1 MTSLSGPPGEQSPL
15 VGSSPRQRPSPKKR
29 RLRAGLVG
37 ALCLAAFA
45 TVAAG
50 VAPWT
55 FSKTALVDAISGE
68 IYGSSGLYVAV
79 KGQTTFSL
87 LPRPRIVVEGVAL
100 ADPSAFAMLEAEKLS
115 GDLRLFP
122 LMTGRIE
129 FGRITLTRAL
139 VTIDLGKSSGATP
152 LAAASKPRAAPTARL
167 GDVSLIDATVRLRDG
182 EKVVSLEN
190 LWATLESR
198 GPAAPA
204 TLKGAF
210 DWRGERMEGFL
221 WIARPEAIPH
231 GDTTPLSLRLDG
243 PPLMIEAEGMA
254 QSDVKPRFVGR
265 LTASAPS
272 LRQAFAMFGLS
283 PSLPGPFDNFK
294 LAATASLEPDSIQL
308 SQLRFS
314 ADNNAFE
321 GAADFRREDERLNFQ
336 AKLSSGN
343 FSLKPMLA
351 YLPSLSNGDGQWS
364 RETFDL
370 PDLSRADV
378 DLRLSAAHAR
388 LARLSIDD
396 AEFSLGLRAGRL
408 ELALDRAKAYKGSL
422 KARATFAPGAQD
434 AVNIHAVDIHAS
446 AQTTGVDAGAL
457 LWDAIAR
464 EDIGGSLDSNVTLD
478 SSGDSM
484 AALTRVL
491 NGRASFTLSQGAIAG
506 VDFERA
512 LRRLDKRPLSS
523 AIDIRSGRSGVE
535 KASSTIKIVDGV
547 AEFEDGQAFGPGFAL
562 AFAGSTRVSDRGL
575 ALRAHAIE
583 ADANGAPRQGAR
595 EIGFDLVGSWDE
607 PNLALDAKALIRRSG
622 AAASLLPLPA
632 SPEDGAKER

>member
-1 MTSLSGPPGEQSPL
+1 MTSHSGPPGEQSPL
-15 VGSSPRQRPSPKKR
+15 VGSSPRQRPSPKRR

-37 ALCLAAFA
+37 ALCLAALA

-50 VAPWT
+50 LAPWT
-55 FSKTALVDAISGE
+55 FSKTALIDAISGE

-79 KGQTTFSL
+79 KGQTSFSL

-100 ADPSAFAMLEAEKLS
+100 ADPSAFAMLEAERLS

-122 LMTGRIE
+122 LMRGRIE
-129 FGRITLTRAL
+129 FGRITLARAL
-139 VTIDLGKSSGATP
+139 VTIDLGKSSGAAP
-152 LAAASKPRAAPTARL
+152 LAAGSKPRAAPTARL

-182 EKVVSLEN
+182 EKVVSLEH
-190 LWATLESR
+190 LWASLESR

-243 PPLMIEAEGMA
+243 PALTIEAEGMA

-283 PSLPGPFDNFK
+283 PPLPGPFDNFK
-294 LAATASLEPDSIQL
+294 LAATARLEPDSIQL

-388 LARLSIDD
+388 LARLSVDD

-408 ELALDRAKAYKGSL
+408 EIALDKAKAYKGSL

-434 AVNIHAVDIHAS
+434 ADIHAVDIHAS
-446 AQTTGVDAGAL
+446 AQTNGVDAGAL

-484 AALTRVL
+484 AALTREL

-512 LRRLDKRPLSS
+512 LSRLDKRPLSS
-523 AIDIRSGRSGVE
+523 AIDIRSGRSSVE
-535 KASSTIKIVDGV
+535 KASATIKIADGV

-607 PNLALDAKALIRRSG
+607 PSLALDAKALIRRSG
-622 AAASLLPLPA
+622 AAASLLPLP
-632 SPEDGAKER
+632 EDGAKER

>member
-1 MTSLSGPPGEQSPL
+1 MKHLMTSHPGPPGEQSPL
-15 VGSSPRQRPSPKKR
+15 VGSSPRQRPSSKRR
-29 RLRAGLVG
+29 RLRAGLIG
-37 ALCLAAFA
+37 ALCLAALA

-50 VAPWT
+50 LAPWT
-55 FSKTALVDAISGE
+55 FSKTALIDAISGE

-79 KGQTTFSL
+79 KGQATFSL

-100 ADPSAFAMLEAEKLS
+100 ADPSAFAMLEAERLS

-129 FGRITLTRAL
+129 FGRITLARAL
-139 VTIDLGKSSGATP
+139 VTIDLGKSSGAAP
-152 LAAASKPRAAPTARL
+152 LSAASKPRAAPTARL

-190 LWATLESR
+190 LWASLESR

-243 PPLMIEAEGMA
+243 PSLTIEAEGMA

-283 PSLPGPFDNFK
+283 PPLPGPFDNFK

-314 ADNNAFE
+314 ADNNDFE
-321 GAADFRREDERLNFQ
+321 GAAELRREDERLNFQ

-388 LARLSIDD
+388 LARLSVDD

-408 ELALDRAKAYKGSL
+408 ELALDRAKAYKGAL

-434 AVNIHAVDIHAS
+434 AVDIHAS

-457 LWDAIAR
+457 LWDAIAH
-464 EDIGGSLDSNVTLD
+464 EDIGGSLDSNVTLE
-478 SSGDSM
+478 
-484 AALTRVL
+484 LQRRQH
-491 NGRASFTLSQGAIAG
+491 GRPDA
-506 VDFERA
+506 RA
-512 LRRLDKRPLSS
+512 
-523 AIDIRSGRSGVE
+523 
-535 KASSTIKIVDGV
+535 
-547 AEFEDGQAFGPGFAL
+547 
-562 AFAGSTRVSDRGL
+562 
-575 ALRAHAIE
+575 
-583 ADANGAPRQGAR
+583 
-595 EIGFDLVGSWDE
+595 
-607 PNLALDAKALIRRSG
+607 
-622 AAASLLPLPA
+622 
-632 SPEDGAKER
+632 

>member
-1 MTSLSGPPGEQSPL
+1 M
-15 VGSSPRQRPSPKKR
+15 
-29 RLRAGLVG
+29 
-37 ALCLAAFA
+37 A

-50 VAPWT
+50 LAPWT
-55 FSKTALVDAISGE
+55 FSKTALIDAISGE

-100 ADPSAFAMLEAEKLS
+100 ADPSAFAMLEAERLS

-129 FGRITLTRAL
+129 FGRITLARAL
-139 VTIDLGKSSGATP
+139 VTIDLGKFSGAAP

-204 TLKGAF
+204 TLKAAF

-231 GDTTPLSLRLDG
+231 GDTTPLSFRLDG
-243 PPLMIEAEGMA
+243 PALTIEAEGMA

-272 LRQAFAMFGLS
+272 LRQAFAVFGLS

-378 DLRLSAAHAR
+378 DLQLSAAHAR

-434 AVNIHAVDIHAS
+434 AVDIHAVDIHAS

-484 AALTRVL
+484 AALTREL

-512 LRRLDKRPLSS
+512 LSRLDKRPLSS
-523 AIDIRSGRSGVE
+523 AIDIRSGRSSVE

-607 PNLALDAKALIRRSG
+607 PSLALDAKALIRRSG

>member
-1 MTSLSGPPGEQSPL
+1 MTSHPGPPVEQIRL
-15 VGSSPRQRPSPKKR
+15 GSSPRQPPSPKRR
-29 RLRAGLVG
+29 RLRAGLIG
-37 ALCLAAFA
+37 ALSLAALA

-50 VAPWT
+50 LAPWT
-55 FSKTALVDAISGE
+55 FSKTALIDAISGE

-79 KGQTTFSL
+79 RGQTTFSL
-87 LPRPRIVVEGVAL
+87 LPRPRIAVEGVAL
-100 ADPSAFAMLEAEKLS
+100 ADPTAFAMLEAERLS
-115 GDLRLFP
+115 GDLRLLP
-122 LMTGRIE
+122 LVTGRIE
-129 FGRITLTRAL
+129 FGRITLARAL
-139 VTIDLGKSSGATP
+139 VTIDLGKASGAGA
-152 LAAASKPRAAPTARL
+152 LAAASKPRAATTARL
-167 GDVSLIDATVRLRDG
+167 GDVSLIEATVKLRDG
-182 EKVVSLEN
+182 DKVVSLEN
-190 LWATLESR
+190 LRASLESR
-198 GPAAPA
+198 GPATPV

-243 PPLMIEAEGMA
+243 PPLTIEAEGMA
-254 QSDVKPRFVGR
+254 RSDVKPRFVGR

-272 LRQAFAMFGLS
+272 LRQAFAMFDLS
-283 PSLPGPFDNFK
+283 PPLPGPFDNFK

-314 ADNNAFE
+314 ADNNDFE
-321 GAADFRREDERLNFQ
+321 GAAELRREDERLNFQ

-351 YLPSLSNGDGQWS
+351 YVPPLSNGDGQWS

-378 DLRLSAAHAR
+378 DLQLSAAHAR
-388 LARLSIDD
+388 LARLSVDD
-396 AEFSLGLRAGRL
+396 AEFCLGLRAGRL
-408 ELALDRAKAYKGSL
+408 ELALERAKAYKGSL

-434 AVNIHAVDIHAS
+434 AVDIHAS

-464 EDIGGSLDSNVTLD
+464 EDLGGSLDSNVTLD

-484 AALTRVL
+484 AALAREL

-512 LRRLDKRPLSS
+512 LSRLDKRPLSS
-523 AIDIRSGRSGVE
+523 AIDIRSGRSTVE
-535 KASSTIKIVDGV
+535 KASATIKIIDGV

-575 ALRAHAIE
+575 ALRARAIE
-583 ADANGAPRQGAR
+583 ADAYGAPRQGAR
-595 EIGFDLVGSWDE
+595 ELGFDLVGSWDE
-607 PNLALDAKALIRRSG
+607 PSLALDAKALIRRSG
-622 AAASLLPLPA
+622 AAASLLPRPA

>member
-1 MTSLSGPPGEQSPL
+1 MTSHPGPPGEQSPL
-15 VGSSPRQRPSPKKR
+15 VGSRPRQCPSPKRR

-37 ALCLAAFA
+37 ALCLAALA
-45 TVAAG
+45 TVATG
-50 VAPWT
+50 LAPWT
-55 FSKTALVDAISGE
+55 FSKTALIDAISGE
-68 IYGSSGLYVAV
+68 IYGASGLYVAV
-79 KGQTTFSL
+79 KGRIAFSL
-87 LPRPRIVVEGVAL
+87 LPRPRIVVEGLAL
-100 ADPSAFAMLEAEKLS
+100 ADPTGIAVLEAEKLS
-115 GDLRLFP
+115 GDLRLLP
-122 LMTGRIE
+122 LVTGRIE
-129 FGRITLTRAL
+129 FGRITLARAL
-139 VTIDLGKSSGATP
+139 VTIDLGKSSGAGP
-152 LAAASKPRAAPTARL
+152 LASASKPRATTMTARL
-167 GDVSLIDATVRLRDG
+167 GDVSLIDATVKLRDG
-182 EKVVSLEN
+182 EKVVSLGN
-190 LWATLESR
+190 LWASLESR

-221 WIARPEAIPH
+221 WVARPEAIPH

-243 PPLMIEAEGMA
+243 PALTIEAEGMA

-272 LRQAFAMFGLS
+272 LRQAFAVFGVS

-314 ADNNAFE
+314 ADNNNFE
-321 GAADFRREDERLNFQ
+321 GAAELRREDERLNFQ

-388 LARLSIDD
+388 LARLSVDD

-422 KARATFAPGAQD
+422 KARATFAPGAED
-434 AVNIHAVDIHAS
+434 AVDIHAS
-446 AQTTGVDAGAL
+446 AQTAGVDAGAL

-484 AALTRVL
+484 AALTREL

-512 LRRLDKRPLSS
+512 LSSLDKRPLSS
-523 AIDIRSGRSGVE
+523 AIDIRSGRSSVE
-535 KASSTIKIVDGV
+535 KASATIKIVDGV

-595 EIGFDLVGSWDE
+595 EIGFDVIGSWDE

>member
-1 MTSLSGPPGEQSPL
+1 MTSHPGPPAEQSPL
-15 VGSSPRQRPSPKKR
+15 AGSSPRQRPSPNRQR
-29 RLRAGLVG
+29 RRAGLIG
-37 ALCLAAFA
+37 ALCLAALA
-45 TVAAG
+45 AVAAG
-50 VAPWT
+50 LAPWT
-55 FSKTALVDAISGE
+55 FSKAALIDAIAGE

-100 ADPSAFAMLEAEKLS
+100 ADPTAFAMLEAERLS
-115 GDLRLFP
+115 GDLRLLP
-122 LMTGRIE
+122 LLTGRIE
-129 FGRITLTRAL
+129 FGRMTLARAL
-139 VTIDLGKSSGATP
+139 ITIDLGKASGAGP
-152 LAAASKPRAAPTARL
+152 LAAASKPRAATTARL
-167 GDVSLIDATVRLRDG
+167 GDVSVIDATVRLRDG

-190 LWATLESR
+190 LRASLESR

-221 WIARPEAIPH
+221 WVARPGAIPH

-243 PPLMIEAEGMA
+243 PALTIEAEGMA

-272 LRQAFAMFGLS
+272 LRQAFAMFDLS
-283 PSLPGPFDNFK
+283 PPLPGPFDNFK
-294 LAATASLEPDSIQL
+294 LAATASLELDTIQL

-314 ADNNAFE
+314 ADNNEFE
-321 GAADFRREDERLNFQ
+321 GAAELRREDERLNFQ
-336 AKLSSGN
+336 AKLSSAN

-388 LARLSIDD
+388 LARLSVDD

-408 ELALDRAKAYKGSL
+408 ELAIDRAKAYKGSL

-434 AVNIHAVDIHAS
+434 ALDIHAS

-457 LWDAIAR
+457 LWDASAR
-464 EDIGGSLDSNVTLD
+464 EDIGGSLDSTLSLD

-484 AALTRVL
+484 AALTRDL

-512 LRRLDKRPLSS
+512 LSRLDKRPLSS
-523 AIDIRSGRSGVE
+523 AIDIRSGRSSLE
-535 KASSTIKIVDGV
+535 KASATIKIVDGV
-547 AEFEDGQAFGPGFAL
+547 AEFENGQAFGPGFAL

-575 ALRAHAIE
+575 ALRARAIE

-595 EIGFDLVGSWDE
+595 EIAFDVVGSWDE

>member
-1 MTSLSGPPGEQSPL
+1 MTSHSGPPGEQSPL
-15 VGSSPRQRPSPKKR
+15 VGSTPRQRPSPKRR
-29 RLRAGLVG
+29 RLRAGLIG
-37 ALCLAAFA
+37 ALCLAALT

-50 VAPWT
+50 LAPWT
-55 FSKTALVDAISGE
+55 FSKTALIDAISGE

-79 KGQTTFSL
+79 KGQTAFSL

-100 ADPSAFAMLEAEKLS
+100 ADPSAFAMLEAERLS

-122 LMTGRIE
+122 LLTGRIE
-129 FGRITLTRAL
+129 FGRITLARAL
-139 VTIDLGKSSGATP
+139 VTIDLGKASGAAP
-152 LAAASKPRAAPTARL
+152 LAAASRPRAAPTARL

-182 EKVVSLEN
+182 EKLVSLEN
-190 LWATLESR
+190 LWASLESR

-204 TLKGAF
+204 TLRGAF

-221 WIARPEAIPH
+221 WVARPEAIPH
-231 GDTTPLSLRLDG
+231 GDTTPLSFRLDG
-243 PPLMIEAEGMA
+243 PSLTIEAEGMA

-265 LTASAPS
+265 VTASAPS
-272 LRQAFAMFGLS
+272 LRQAFAMFDLS
-283 PSLPGPFDNFK
+283 PPLPGPFDNFR
-294 LAATASLEPDSIQL
+294 LTATASLEPDSIQL

-314 ADNNAFE
+314 ADNNDFD
-321 GAADFRREDERLNFQ
+321 GAADLRREDERLNFQ

-364 RETFDL
+364 RETFGL

-388 LARLSIDD
+388 LARLSVDD

-434 AVNIHAVDIHAS
+434 VVVDIHAS

-484 AALTRVL
+484 AALTREL

-512 LRRLDKRPLSS
+512 LSRLDKRPLSS
-523 AIDIRSGRSGVE
+523 AIDIRSGRSSVE
-535 KASSTIKIVDGV
+535 KASATIKIADGV
-547 AEFEDGQAFGPGFAL
+547 AEFENGEAFGPGFAL

-575 ALRAHAIE
+575 ALRARAIE

-607 PNLALDAKALIRRSG
+607 PSLALDAKALIRRSG
-622 AAASLLPLPA
+622 AAASLLPRPA

>member
-1 MTSLSGPPGEQSPL
+1 MTSHSSPPGEQSPL
-15 VGSSPRQRPSPKKR
+15 VGSSPSQRPSPKRR
-29 RLRAGLVG
+29 RLRAALIG
-37 ALCLAAFA
+37 ALCLAALA

-50 VAPWT
+50 LAPWT
-55 FSKTALVDAISGE
+55 FSKAALIDAISGE

-100 ADPSAFAMLEAEKLS
+100 ADPSAFAMLEAERLS

-122 LMTGRIE
+122 LMRGRIE
-129 FGRITLTRAL
+129 FGRITLARAL
-139 VTIDLGKSSGATP
+139 VTIDLGKSSGAAP
-152 LAAASKPRAAPTARL
+152 LASKPRAAPTARL

-182 EKVVSLEN
+182 EQIVSLEH
-190 LWATLESR
+190 LWASLESR
-198 GPAAPA
+198 GPAAPV

-210 DWRGERMEGFL
+210 DWRGDRMEGFL

-243 PPLMIEAEGMA
+243 PPLTIEAEGMA

-265 LTASAPS
+265 LSASAPS

-283 PSLPGPFDNFK
+283 PPLPGPFDNFK
-294 LAATASLEPDSIQL
+294 LAATARLEPDSIQL

-388 LARLSIDD
+388 LARLSVDD

-408 ELALDRAKAYKGSL
+408 EIALDKAKAYKGSL
-422 KARATFAPGAQD
+422 KARATFAPGAEG
-434 AVNIHAVDIHAS
+434 AVEVHAS

-464 EDIGGSLDSNVTLD
+464 EDLGGSLDSNVTLD

-484 AALTRVL
+484 AALTREL

-512 LRRLDKRPLSS
+512 LSRLDKRPLSS
-523 AIDIRSGRSGVE
+523 AIDIRSGRSSVE
-535 KASSTIKIVDGV
+535 KASATIKIADGV

-607 PNLALDAKALIRRSG
+607 PSLALDAKALIRRSG

>member
-1 MTSLSGPPGEQSPL
+1 MTSHPGPPAEQSPL
-15 VGSSPRQRPSPKKR
+15 AGSSPRQRPSPNRQR
-29 RLRAGLVG
+29 RRAGLIG
-37 ALCLAAFA
+37 ALCLAALTA
-45 TVAAG
+45 VAAG
-50 VAPWT
+50 LAPWT
-55 FSKTALVDAISGE
+55 FSKAALIDAIAGE

-79 KGQTTFSL
+79 TGQTTFSL

-100 ADPSAFAMLEAEKLS
+100 ADPTAFAMLEAERLS
-115 GDLRLFP
+115 GDLRLLP
-122 LMTGRIE
+122 LLTGRIE
-129 FGRITLTRAL
+129 FGRMTLARAL
-139 VTIDLGKSSGATP
+139 ITIDLGKASGAGP
-152 LAAASKPRAAPTARL
+152 LAAASKPRAATTARL
-167 GDVSLIDATVRLRDG
+167 GDVSVIDATVRLRDG

-190 LWATLESR
+190 LWASLESS

-221 WIARPEAIPH
+221 WVARPGAIPH

-243 PPLMIEAEGMA
+243 PALTIEAEGMA

-272 LRQAFAMFGLS
+272 VRQAFAMFDLS
-283 PSLPGPFDNFK
+283 PPLPGPFDNFK
-294 LAATASLEPDSIQL
+294 LAATASLEPDTIQL

-314 ADNNAFE
+314 ADNNEFE
-321 GAADFRREDERLNFQ
+321 GAAELRREDERLNFQ
-336 AKLSSGN
+336 AKLSSAN

-388 LARLSIDD
+388 LARLSVDD

-408 ELALDRAKAYKGSL
+408 ELAVDRAKAYKGSL
-422 KARATFAPGAQD
+422 KARATFAPGAQE
-434 AVNIHAVDIHAS
+434 ALDIHAS

-457 LWDAIAR
+457 LWDASAR
-464 EDIGGSLDSNVTLD
+464 EDIGGSLDSTLTLD

-484 AALTRVL
+484 AALTRDL

-512 LRRLDKRPLSS
+512 LSRLDKRPLSS
-523 AIDIRSGRSGVE
+523 AIDIRSGRSSVE
-535 KASSTIKIVDGV
+535 KASATIKIVDGV
-547 AEFEDGQAFGPGFAL
+547 AEFENGQAFGPGFAL

-575 ALRAHAIE
+575 ALRARAIE

-595 EIGFDLVGSWDE
+595 EIAFDVVGSWDE

-632 SPEDGAKER
+632 APEDGAKER